1 MKKIK
6 EEGNKNIG
14 GSFDDF
20 LNDEGILEAVEDVA
34 IKRVVALQIIEEMKK
49 KNISKTKLANRMKT
63 SRSAL
68 NRLLDPDDEAIT
80 FKTLKRAAT
89 ALNKR
94 LVIQL
99 V

>member
-1 MKKIK
+1 MKH
-6 EEGNKNIG
+6 KNIG
-14 GSFDDF
+14 GSFDEF
-20 LNDEGILEAVEDVA
+20 LKDEGILEEIEDVA
-34 IKRVVALQIIEEMKK
+34 IKRVVALQIREEMKK
-49 KNISKTKLANRMKT
+49 KKLSKTKLADQMKT

-68 NRLLDPDDEAIT
+68 NRLLDPEDEAIT
-80 FKTLKRAAT
+80 FKTLKRAAS

>member
-1 MKKIK
+1 MKH
-6 EEGNKNIG
+6 KNVG

-20 LNDEGILEAVEDVA
+20 LKDEGILEAVEAVA
-34 IKRVVALQIIEEMKK
+34 IKRVVALQIREEMEKK
-49 KNISKTKLANRMKT
+49 HISKSDLANQMKT

-68 NRLLDPDDEAIT
+68 NRLLDPEDEAIT
-80 FKTLKRAAT
+80 FKTLKRAAS

>member
-1 MKKIK
+1 MRHK
-6 EEGNKNIG
+6 NKG

-20 LNDEGILEAVEDVA
+20 LKDEGILEEVEDVA
-34 IKRVVALQIIEEMKK
+34 IKRVVALQIREEMKK
-49 KNISKTKLANRMKT
+49 KNISKTKLADQMKT

-68 NRLLDPDDEAIT
+68 NRLLDPEDEAIT
-80 FKTLKRAAT
+80 FKTLKRAAS
-89 ALNKR
+89 ALDKR

>member
-1 MKKIK
+1 MKH
-6 EEGNKNIG
+6 KNIG
-14 GSFDDF
+14 GSFDEF
-20 LNDEGILEAVEDVA
+20 LKDEGILEEVEDVA
-34 IKRVVALQIIEEMKK
+34 IKRVVALQIREEMKK
-49 KNISKTKLANRMKT
+49 KKLSKTNLANQMQT

-68 NRLLDPDDEAIT
+68 NRLLDPEDEAIT
-80 FKTLKRAAT
+80 FKTLKRAAS

>member
-1 MKKIK
+1 MRHK
-6 EEGNKNIG
+6 NKG

-20 LNDEGILEAVEDVA
+20 LKDEGILEEVENVA
-34 IKRVVALQIIEEMKK
+34 IKRVVALQIREEMKK
-49 KNISKTKLANRMKT
+49 KNISKTKLADQMKT

-68 NRLLDPDDEAIT
+68 NRLLDPEDEAIT
-80 FKTLKRAAT
+80 FKTLKRAAS
-89 ALNKR
+89 ALDKR

>member
-1 MKKIK
+1 MKH
-6 EEGNKNIG
+6 KNIG

-20 LNDEGILEAVEDVA
+20 LKNEGILEEVEDVA
-34 IKRVVALQIIEEMKK
+34 IKRVVALQIREEMKK
-49 KNISKTKLANRMKT
+49 KNISKTKLANQMKT

-68 NRLLDPDDEAIT
+68 NRLLDPEDEAIT

>member
-1 MKKIK
+1 MRH
-6 EEGNKNIG
+6 KNIG

-20 LNDEGILEAVEDVA
+20 LKDEGILGEVEDVA
-34 IKRVVALQIIEEMKK
+34 IKRVVALQIREEMKK
-49 KNISKTKLANRMKT
+49 KNISKTKLANQMKT

-68 NRLLDPDDEAIT
+68 NRLLDPEDEAIT
-80 FKTLKRAAT
+80 FKTLKRAAS

>member
-1 MKKIK
+1 MKH
-6 EEGNKNIG
+6 KNIG
-14 GSFDDF
+14 GSFDEF
-20 LNDEGILEAVEDVA
+20 LKDEGILEEIEDIA
-34 IKRVVALQIIEEMKK
+34 IKRVVALQIREEMKK
-49 KNISKTKLANRMKT
+49 KKLSKTKLADQMKT

-68 NRLLDPDDEAIT
+68 NRLLDPEDEAIT
-80 FKTLKRAAT
+80 FKTLKRAAS

>member
-1 MKKIK
+1 MRHK
-6 EEGNKNIG
+6 NKG

-20 LNDEGILEAVEDVA
+20 LKDEGILEEVEDVA
-34 IKRVVALQIIEEMKK
+34 IKRVVALQIREEMKK
-49 KNISKTKLANRMKT
+49 KNISKTKLAKQMKT

-68 NRLLDPDDEAIT
+68 NRLLDPEDEAIT
-80 FKTLKRAAT
+80 FKTLKRAAS
-89 ALNKR
+89 ALDKR

>member
-1 MKKIK
+1 MKH
-6 EEGNKNIG
+6 KNIG
-14 GSFDDF
+14 GSFDEF
-20 LNDEGILEAVEDVA
+20 LKDEGILEDVEAIA
-34 IKRVVALQIIEEMKK
+34 IKRVVALQVREEMKK
-49 KNISKTKLANRMKT
+49 KKISKTKLASQMKT

-80 FKTLKRAAT
+80 FKTLKRAAS

-94 LVIQL
+94 LVVQL

>member
-1 MKKIK
+1 M
-6 EEGNKNIG
+6 
-14 GSFDDF
+14 
-20 LNDEGILEAVEDVA
+20 
-34 IKRVVALQIIEEMKK
+34 ALQIREEMKK
-49 KNISKTKLANRMKT
+49 KNISKTKLANQMKT

-68 NRLLDPDDEAIT
+68 NRLLDPEDEAIT

>member
-1 MKKIK
+1 MKH
-6 EEGNKNIG
+6 KNIG

-20 LNDEGILEAVEDVA
+20 LKDEGILEEIEDIA
-34 IKRVVALQIIEEMKK
+34 IKRVVALQIREEMKK
-49 KNISKTKLANRMKT
+49 KKLSKTKLADQMKT

-68 NRLLDPDDEAIT
+68 NRLLDPEDEAIT
-80 FKTLKRAAT
+80 FKTLKRAAS

>member
-1 MKKIK
+1 MKH
-6 EEGNKNIG
+6 KNIG

-20 LNDEGILEAVEDVA
+20 LKDEGILEEVEDVA
-34 IKRVVALQIIEEMKK
+34 IKRVVALQIREEMKK
-49 KNISKTKLANRMKT
+49 KNISKTKLANQMKT

-68 NRLLDPDDEAIT
+68 NRLLDPEDEAIT